1 MSLRMVWRATV
12 AVLVASTMLASR
24 VKAQDYFG
32 QNQVQYKDFDW
43 QVIETEHFLIHYYP
57 SERVAAMEGARMA
70 ERDYARLS
78 RILGHEFREKKPIL
92 FFASRA
98 DFGQNNVT
106 GDLGEGTGGVTE
118 PLRHRMLMPFT
129 GDFRGLEHVLTHEMT
144 HEFQFDIF
152 ARGRAGGGIAQLSQ
166 VNPPLWFMEGMAEY
180 LSLGPDYT
188 RSSTVMRDAAI
199 NGDLPTIVKM
209 TEQPDRYDPYRFG
222 QPLWAYVA
230 GRFGDEVIGAIM
242 ADVPSM
248 GIERAFKKETGE
260 SLEDLGDQW
269 KEAMQVKYLPQ
280 VAKLERPRHF
290 AKPLL
295 SEKRSGGQVFLAPAL
310 SPDGKYI
317 AFLSN
322 GSFIKGQVFI
332 DLWLGDAKTGK
343 RIARLVKSTFDPNYQ
358 EIGILYSQS
367 SFSPDGK
374 LLAFSAL
381 GGGQEHLFLL
391 DVKRRKRIAKIELP
405 LDGIVG
411 PSWSP
416 DGKHIVFSGNK
427 GGITDLYMVDAD
439 GKNLTQLTHDEY
451 ADMQPQWSPD
461 GTMIAF
467 ATDQAPGAD
476 LRNLRFPHWQIAIYH
491 VDGGNVEL
499 IPGQDGLNI
508 NPTWAPDSKSI
519 AFVSD
524 RTGGQNIF
532 LYDLEQKQH
541 FQLTNVVGG
550 VISLTEFSPVIT
562 WSKDTDRL
570 AFTYLEN
577 SEYTVWTIDNP
588 RLLKR
593 KAFFETGDKPTQ
605 AQRMA
610 DSAASQ
616 NLARLDS
623 TTADSLSYSYYRSG
637 TTFRASSALVDSGA
651 HAEPRVNVAAI
662 LDSGAVQLPDTN
674 QFKTYKYHIRFSP
687 DFVARPTVGYSRD
700 NFGNGVFGG
709 TAIALSD
716 MVGNNHLAFALSING
731 RLADAQG
738 LAAYTNLSHRLQ
750 YSLGYQQSP
759 YYFNQG
765 SQVTQ
770 DQNGNFLEQ
779 DVIARY
785 LDREAFAIGYYPLNR
800 FTRFEFGLALEDLE
814 RSFLVFTTPFDAGGN
829 QTDQTTQEELQNS
842 SKYYVQPSL
851 SYVSDNTLFGYTGPI
866 YGRRYRFGVTPAVG
880 QFRWLG
886 VLGDYRRYDAILF
899 SYLTIATRLTANLSY
914 GRDADS
920 LQKYLG
926 YSALIRGY
934 DDQSFQITNDNCPAT
949 PENIA
954 TQGNRCYRLLGSN
967 LAFGNIE
974 LRFPLLR
981 GGMAGSFPLPPIEGA
996 FFYDAGTA
1004 WFNGQKVEFR
1014 HDRQDNP
1021 STTRS
1026 LLTSYGFGVRVNLF
1040 NYVILRWDYA
1050 IPQDSPGRHG
1060 FWQFSLYPTF

>member
-1 MSLRMVWRATV
+1 MSSRIVWRTALITLI
-12 AVLVASTMLASR
+12 AGAAFTSRAS
-24 VKAQDYFG
+24 AQEYFG
-32 QNQVQYKDFDW
+32 QNQVQYKDFNW

-57 SERVAAMEGARMA
+57 SERQAAMEGARMA

-180 LSLGPDYT
+180 LSLGPDYA

-209 TEQPDRYDPYRFG
+209 NEQPDRYDPYRYG

-248 GIERAFKKETGE
+248 GIERAFKRETGE

-269 KEAMQVKYLPQ
+269 KEAMQIKYLPQ
-280 VAKLERPRHF
+280 VAQLDRPRHF
-290 AKPLL
+290 AQPLL
-295 SEKRSGGQVFLAPAL
+295 SQKRTGGQVFLAPAL

-343 RIARLVKSTFDPNYQ
+343 RISRLVKSTFDPNYQ

-381 GGGQEHLFLL
+381 GGGQEVLYLL
-391 DVKRRKRIAKIELP
+391 DVKRRKRIAKYELP
-405 LDGIVG
+405 LDGIVN

-427 GGITDLYMVDAD
+427 GGITDLYMVDVD

-476 LRNLRFPHWQIAIYH
+476 LKNLRFPHWQIAIYH
-491 VDGGNVEL
+491 VDGGTVEL

-532 LYDLEQKQH
+532 LYDLTQKQH
-541 FQLTNVVGG
+541 YQLTNVVGG

-562 WSKDTDRL
+562 WSHATDKM

-577 SEYTVWTIDNP
+577 GDYTVWTIDNP

-593 KAFFETGDKPTQ
+593 QPYNATVVPTV
-605 AQRMA
+605 AQRE
-610 DSAASQ
+610 DSVAARRA
-616 NLARLDS
+616 ARVDS
-623 TTADSLSYSYYRSG
+623 TAADSLSYSYYRAG
-637 TTFRASSALVDSGA
+637 TTFRSSSVLADSGP
-651 HAEPRVNVAAI
+651 HTETHINVASI

-674 QFKTYKYHIRFSP
+674 QFKQYKYHIRFSP

-709 TAIALSD
+709 TAISLSD

-750 YSLGYQQSP
+750 YAVGYQQSP
-759 YYFNQG
+759 YYFGEG
-765 SQVTQ
+765 SQFF
-770 DQNGNFLEQ
+770 DNGDGTLTEQ

-785 LDREAFAIGYYPLNR
+785 LDREAFAIGIYPLNR
-800 FTRFEFGLALEDLE
+800 FSRIEVGLTLADLE
-814 RSFLVFTTPFDAGGN
+814 RSFLVFSQVVDQFGNPLSDA
-829 QTDQTTQEELQNS
+829 QQQEVDGS
-842 SKYYVQPSL
+842 SKYYVEPSL

-866 YGRRYRFGVTPAVG
+866 YGRRYRFGVTPAIG
-880 QFRWLG
+880 QFQWIGL
-886 VLGDYRRYDAILF
+886 LADYRRYDAILF

-926 YSALIRGY
+926 YSDLIRGY
-934 DDQSFQITNDNCPAT
+934 DDQSFQITNSNCPAT
-949 PENIA
+949 VTNA
-954 TQGNRCYRLLGSN
+954 QRCNRLLGSKV
-967 LAFGNIE
+967 AFGNIE
-974 LRFPLLR
+974 LRFPIVR
-981 GGMAGSFPLPPIEGA
+981 GGLAGAIPLPPIEGA
-996 FFYDAGTA
+996 FFYDAGTT
-1004 WFNGQKVEFR
+1004 WFNGQKVEFKR
-1014 HDRQDNP
+1014 DSQDDPANV
-1021 STTRS
+1021 RS
-1026 LLTSYGFGVRVNLF
+1026 LLTAYGFGLRVNLF
-1040 NYVILRWDYA
+1040 NYVILRWDYS
-1050 IPQDSPGRHG
+1050 IPQDSPGRKG

>member
-1 MSLRMVWRATV
+1 MSSRMVWRT
-12 AVLVASTMLASR
+12 VLVTLMASGTFASR
-24 VKAQDYFG
+24 AASQEYFG

-43 QVIETEHFLIHYYP
+43 QVIETEHWLIHYYP
-57 SERVAAMEGARMA
+57 SEHEAAIQGARMA

-129 GDFRGLEHVLTHEMT
+129 GDFRGLEHVLTHEMV

-180 LSLGPDYT
+180 LSLGPDYA

-222 QPLWAYVA
+222 QPLWAYIA

-248 GIERAFKKETGE
+248 GIERAFKRETGE
-260 SLEDLGDQW
+260 SLEDLGDEW
-269 KEAMQVKYLPQ
+269 KEAMQIKYLPQ
-280 VAKLERPRHF
+280 VAQLQRPRHF

-295 SEKRSGGQVFLAPAL
+295 SQKRTGGQVFLAPAL

-322 GSFIKGQVFI
+322 GSFLKGQVFI
-332 DLWLGDAKTGK
+332 DLWLGDAQTGK
-343 RIARLVKSTFDPNYQ
+343 RISRLVKSTFDPNYQ

-381 GGGQEHLFLL
+381 GGGKEILYLL
-391 DVKRRKRIAKIELP
+391 DVKRRKRVAKIELP
-405 LDGIVG
+405 LDGIAG

-416 DGKHIVFSGNK
+416 DGKHLVFSGNK
-427 GGITDLYMVDAD
+427 GGITDLYMVDSD
-439 GKNLTQLTHDEY
+439 GRNLTQLTHDEF

-467 ATDQAPGAD
+467 ATDQAAGAD
-476 LRNLRFPHWQIAIYH
+476 LKNLRFPHWQIAIYH
-491 VDGGNVEL
+491 VNGGNVEL
-499 IPGQDGLNI
+499 IPGQAGLNI
-508 NPTWAPDSKSI
+508 NPMWSPDSKSI

-532 LYDLEQKQH
+532 LYDLGQKQH
-541 FQLTNVVGG
+541 YQLTNVVGG
-550 VISLTEFSPVIT
+550 VISVTEFSPVIT
-562 WSKDTDRL
+562 WAHATDRM

-577 SEYTVWTIDNP
+577 GEYTVWSIDNP
-588 RLLKR
+588 RLLR
-593 KAFFETGDKPTQ
+593 KQPFTESATTTV
-605 AQRMA
+605 AQRV
-610 DSAASQ
+610 DSAAASR
-616 NLARLDS
+616 AAHVD
-623 TTADSLSYSYYRSG
+623 TAPADSLSYSYYRSG
-637 TTFRASSALVDSGA
+637 TTFRSSNALADSGP
-651 HAEPRVNVAAI
+651 HTEQHVSVAAI
-662 LDSGAVQLPDTN
+662 LDSGAVQLPDTS
-674 QFKTYKYHIRFSP
+674 QFKRYKYHIRFSP

-709 TAIALSD
+709 TAISLSD

-731 RLADAQG
+731 RLSDAQG

-750 YSLGYQQSP
+750 YAVGYQQSP
-759 YYFNQG
+759 FYFGEG
-765 SQVTQ
+765 SQFV
-770 DQNGNFLEQ
+770 DNGDGTLTEQ

-785 LDREAFAIGYYPLNR
+785 LDREAFAIGIYPLNR
-800 FTRFEFGLALEDLE
+800 FTRFELGLTLADLE
-814 RSFLVFTTPFDAGGN
+814 RSFLVFSQVIDQFGNPLSNAQQNEVAG
-829 QTDQTTQEELQNS
+829 S
-842 SKYYVQPSL
+842 SKYYVEPSL

-866 YGRRYRFGVTPAVG
+866 YGRRYRFGVTPAIG
-880 QFRWLG
+880 QFQWIGL
-886 VLGDYRRYDAILF
+886 LGDYRRYDAILF

-926 YSALIRGY
+926 YSDLIRGY
-934 DDQSFQITNDNCPAT
+934 DDRSFAITNGNCPITVQNA
-949 PENIA
+949 
-954 TQGNRCYRLLGSN
+954 QRCNRLLGSKVV
-967 LAFGNIE
+967 FGNIE
-974 LRFPLLR
+974 LRFPLVR
-981 GGMAGSFPLPPIEGA
+981 GGLAGVIPLPPIEGA
-996 FFYDAGTA
+996 FFYDAGTT
-1004 WFNGQKVEFR
+1004 WFNGQKVEFKR
-1014 HDRQDNP
+1014 DSQDNP
-1021 STTRS
+1021 ANVRS
-1026 LLTSYGFGVRVNLF
+1026 LLTSYGFGLRVNLF

-1050 IPQDSPGRHG
+1050 IPKDSPGRKG

>member
-1 MSLRMVWRATV
+1 MVWRAALVT
-12 AVLVASTMLASR
+12 LVASGALASR
-24 VKAQDYFG
+24 AAGQEYFG

-43 QVIETEHFLIHYYP
+43 QVIETEHWLIHYYP
-57 SERVAAMEGARMA
+57 SERVAAMQGARMA

-78 RILGHEFREKKPIL
+78 RILGHDFREKKPIL

-129 GDFRGLEHVLTHEMT
+129 GDFRGLEHVLTHEMV

-180 LSLGPDYT
+180 LSLGPDYM
-188 RSSTVMRDAAI
+188 RSATVMRDAAI

-222 QPLWAYVA
+222 LPLWSYIA

-248 GIERAFKKETGE
+248 GIERAFKRETGE
-260 SLEDLGDQW
+260 SLEDLGDEW

-280 VAKLERPRHF
+280 VAQLERPRHF
-290 AKPLL
+290 AQPLL
-295 SEKRSGGQVFLAPAL
+295 SQKRSGGQVFLAPAL

-381 GGGQEHLFLL
+381 AGGQEVLYLL
-391 DVKRRKRIAKIELP
+391 DVQRRKRVAKIELN

-416 DGKHIVFSGNK
+416 DGKRLVFSGNK
-427 GGITDLYMVDAD
+427 GGITDLYVIDAD
-439 GKNLTQLTHDEY
+439 GKNLTQLTHDLY
-451 ADMQPQWSPD
+451 ADEQPQWSPD

-476 LRNLRFPHWQIAIYH
+476 LKNLKFPHLQIAIYH
-491 VDGGNVEL
+491 VDGGTIET

-508 NPTWAPDSKSI
+508 NPMWAPDSKAI

-524 RTGGQNIF
+524 RTGGQNIW
-532 LYDLEQKQH
+532 LYELEQKQH

-562 WSKDTDRL
+562 WSHATDKM

-577 SEYTVWTIDNP
+577 GEYTVWTIDNP

-593 KAFFETGDKPTQ
+593 KPFNPTAEPTV
-605 AQRMA
+605 AQRE
-610 DSAASQ
+610 DSVAARRA
-616 NLARLDS
+616 ARVDS

-637 TTFRASSALVDSGA
+637 TTFRPSAAVSDSA
-651 HAEPRVNVAAI
+651 ARTEPHVSVAAI
-662 LDSGAVQLPDTN
+662 LDSGALQLPDTT
-674 QFKTYKYHIRFSP
+674 QFKQYKYHIRFSP

-709 TAIALSD
+709 TAISLSD

-731 RLADAQG
+731 RLSDAQG

-750 YSLGYQQSP
+750 YAVGYQQSP
-759 YYFNQG
+759 FYFGEG
-765 SQVTQ
+765 SQFF
-770 DQNGNFLEQ
+770 DNGDGTLTEQ

-785 LDREAFAIGYYPLNR
+785 LDREAFAIGIYPLNR
-800 FTRFEFGLALEDLE
+800 FTRFELGLTLADLE
-814 RSFLVFTTPFDAGGN
+814 RSFLVFSQVIDQFGN
-829 QTDQTTQEELQNS
+829 PLSDVTQNEVNGSRKVYLE
-842 SKYYVQPSL
+842 PSL

-880 QFRWLG
+880 QFQWLG
-886 VLGDYRRYDAILF
+886 LLGDYRRYDAILF

-926 YSALIRGY
+926 YSDLIRGY
-934 DDQSFQITNDNCPAT
+934 DDQSFAITNANCPAT
-949 PENIA
+949 VSNA
-954 TQGNRCYRLLGSN
+954 QRCNRLLGSKV
-967 LAFGNIE
+967 AFGNIE
-974 LRFPLLR
+974 VRFPLVR
-981 GGMAGSFPLPPIEGA
+981 GGLAGAVPLPPIEGA
-996 FFYDAGTA
+996 FFYDAGTT
-1004 WFNGQKVEFR
+1004 WFNGQKVEFSR
-1014 HDRQDNP
+1014 DSQDNP
-1021 STTRS
+1021 ANVRS
-1026 LLTSYGFGVRVNLF
+1026 LLTSYGFGLRVNLF

-1050 IPQDSPGRHG
+1050 IPLDSPGRHG
-1060 FWQFSLYPTF
+1060 FWQFSLYPPF

>member
-1 MSLRMVWRATV
+1 MSLRIVWRTA
-12 AVLVASTMLASR
+12 LVTILAGSILASR
-24 VKAQDYFG
+24 ATAQEYFG

-43 QVIETEHFLIHYYP
+43 QVIETEHWLIHYYP
-57 SERVAAMEGARMA
+57 SERIAAMQGARMA

-78 RILGHEFREKKPIL
+78 HILGHEFREKKPIL

-129 GDFRGLEHVLTHEMT
+129 GDYRGLEHVLTHEMV

-180 LSLGPDYT
+180 LSLGPNYA

-209 TEQPDRYDPYRFG
+209 NEQPGRYDPYRYG
-222 QPLWAYVA
+222 QPLWAYIA
-230 GRFGDEVIGAIM
+230 GRFGDDIIGSIM

-248 GIERAFKKETGE
+248 GIERAFKRETGE
-260 SLEDLGDQW
+260 SLEDLGDEW

-280 VAKLERPRHF
+280 VANLERPRRF

-295 SEKRSGGQVFLAPAL
+295 SQKISGGQVFLAPAL

-322 GSFIKGQVFI
+322 GSFLKGQVFI

-374 LLAFSAL
+374 MLAFSAL
-381 GGGQEHLFLL
+381 GGGKEILYLL
-391 DVKRRKRIAKIELP
+391 DVERRKRIAKIELP

-416 DGKHIVFSGNK
+416 DGKHLVFTGNK
-427 GGITDLYMVDAD
+427 GGITDLFTIDAD
-439 GKNLTQLTHDEY
+439 GKNLTQLTHDQF
-451 ADMQPQWSPD
+451 ADEQPQWSPD

-467 ATDQAPGAD
+467 ATDQSPGAD
-476 LRNLRFPHWQIAIYH
+476 LANLRFPHWQIAIYH

-508 NPTWAPDSKSI
+508 NPAWAPDSKSI

-532 LYDLEQKQH
+532 LYDLTQKQH
-541 FQLTNVVGG
+541 YQITNVVGG
-550 VISLTEFSPVIT
+550 VISLTEFSPAIT
-562 WSKDTDRL
+562 WSQATDRL

-577 SEYTVWTIDNP
+577 GEYTVWTIDNP
-588 RLLKR
+588 RLLK
-593 KAFFETGDKPTQ
+593 KQPFVPAAATQ
-605 AQRMA
+605 MVASRA
-610 DSAASQ
+610 DSAAAAKR
-616 NLARLDS
+616 AR
-623 TTADSLSYSYYRSG
+623 ADSALLDTLSYSYYKSG
-637 TTFRASSALVDSGA
+637 TTFRSSSALSDSGPHKEARVNVAALVDSGF
-651 HAEPRVNVAAI
+651 VT
-662 LDSGAVQLPDTN
+662 LPDTT
-674 QFKTYKYHIRFSP
+674 QFKQYKYHIRFSP
-687 DFVARPTVGYSRD
+687 DFIARPTVGYSRD

-709 TAIALSD
+709 TAISLSD

-731 RLADAQG
+731 RLKDAQG
-738 LAAYTNLSHRLQ
+738 LAAYTNLSRRLQ
-750 YSLGYQQSP
+750 YSVGYSQSP
-759 YYFNQG
+759 FYFGQG
-765 SQVTQ
+765 TQ
-770 DQNGNFLEQ
+770 FASDGNGGFIEQ
-779 DVIARY
+779 SVIARY
-785 LDREAFAIGYYPLNR
+785 LNREAFAVGIYPLNR
-800 FTRFEFGLALEDLE
+800 FTRVEVGLTLADLE
-814 RSFLVFTTPFDAGGN
+814 RSFLVFSTPFDAAG
-829 QTDQTTQEELQNS
+829 QQLQQTTQKEVDG
-842 SKYYVQPSL
+842 SKKFYVEPNL
-851 SYVSDNTLFGYTGPI
+851 ALVSDNTLFGYTGPI

-880 QFRWLG
+880 QFRWIG

-926 YSALIRGY
+926 YSDLIRGY
-934 DDQSFQITNDNCPAT
+934 DNQSFAITNDNCPFSGQNA
-949 PENIA
+949 
-954 TQGNRCYRLLGSN
+954 QRCNRLLGSKVV
-967 LAFGNIE
+967 FGNIE
-974 LRFPLLR
+974 LRFPIVR
-981 GGMAGSFPLPPIEGA
+981 PSISSTIPIPPIEGA
-996 FFYDAGTA
+996 FFYDAGTT
-1004 WFNGQKVEFR
+1004 WFSGQKVEFR
-1014 HDRQDNP
+1014 KDSQDNP
-1021 STTRS
+1021 ANVRS
-1026 LLTSYGFGVRVNLF
+1026 LLTSYGVGVRINLF

-1050 IPQDSPGRHG
+1050 IPQNSPGRHG

>member
-1 MSLRMVWRATV
+1 MSLRIVWRAALATL
-12 AVLVASTMLASR
+12 AASGMLASR
-24 VKAQDYFG
+24 AAGQEYFG

-57 SERVAAMEGARMA
+57 GERIAAMQGARMA

-78 RILGHEFREKKPIL
+78 HILGHEFREKKPIL

-129 GDFRGLEHVLTHEMT
+129 GDYRGLEHVLTHEMT

-180 LSLGPDYT
+180 LSLGPDYA

-209 TEQPDRYDPYRFG
+209 NENPDRYDPYRYG

-230 GRFGDEVIGAIM
+230 GRFGDEIIGSIM

-248 GIERAFKKETGE
+248 GVERAFKKETGE
-260 SLEDLGDQW
+260 SLEDLGDEW

-280 VAKLERPRHF
+280 VANLDRPRHF

-295 SEKRSGGQVFLAPAL
+295 SQKISGGQVFLAPAL

-322 GSFIKGQVFI
+322 GSFLKGQVFI

-374 LLAFSAL
+374 TLAFSAL
-381 GGGQEHLFLL
+381 GGGKEVLYLL

-416 DGKHIVFSGNK
+416 DGKHLVFTGNK
-427 GGITDLYMVDAD
+427 GGITDLYTIDAD
-439 GKNLTQLTHDEY
+439 GKNLTQLTHDQF
-451 ADMQPQWSPD
+451 ADEQPQWSPD
-461 GTMIAF
+461 GSMIAF
-467 ATDQAPGAD
+467 ATDQSPGAD
-476 LRNLRFPHWQIAIYH
+476 LANLRFPHWQIAIYH

-499 IPGQDGLNI
+499 IPGQNGLNI
-508 NPTWAPDSKSI
+508 NPMWAPDSKSI
-519 AFVSD
+519 AFISD

-532 LYDLEQKQH
+532 LYDLVDRQH
-541 FQLTNVVGG
+541 YQLTSVVGG
-550 VISLTEFSPVIT
+550 VISLTEFSPAIT
-562 WSKDTDRL
+562 WSPATDRL

-577 SEYTVWTIDNP
+577 GEYTVWTIDNP
-588 RLLKR
+588 RSLKR
-593 KAFFETGDKPTQ
+593 QPFSAPASV
-605 AQRMA
+605 AQMLASRADSVAAAKRARA
-610 DSAASQ
+610 DSA
-616 NLARLDS
+616 LLD
-623 TTADSLSYSYYRSG
+623 TLSYSYYRSG
-637 TTFRASSALVDSGA
+637 TTFRASSALSDSGPR
-651 HAEPRVNVAAI
+651 AEPRVNVAA
-662 LDSGAVQLPDTN
+662 LVDSGFVTLPDTS
-674 QFKTYKYHIRFSP
+674 QFKEYKYHIRFSP
-687 DFVARPTVGYSRD
+687 DFIARPTVGYSRD

-709 TAIALSD
+709 TAISLSD
-716 MVGNNHLAFALSING
+716 MTGNNHLAFALSING

-750 YSLGYQQSP
+750 YSVGYTQSP
-759 YYFNQG
+759 FYFGEG
-765 SQVTQ
+765 SQFV
-770 DQNGNFLEQ
+770 DNGDGTLTEES
-779 DVIARY
+779 VVARY
-785 LDREAFAIGYYPLNR
+785 LDREAFVVGIYPLNR
-800 FTRFEFGLALEDLE
+800 FSRVELGLTLADLE
-814 RSFLVFTTPFDAGGN
+814 RSFLVFSQVVDQFGNPQSDA
-829 QTDQTTQEELQNS
+829 TQQEINGSRKVYLE
-842 SKYYVQPSL
+842 PSL

-880 QFRWLG
+880 QFQWIGL
-886 VLGDYRRYDAILF
+886 LADYRRYDAILF

-926 YSALIRGY
+926 YSDLIRGY
-934 DDQSFQITNDNCPAT
+934 DDQSFAITNANCPVTVTNA
-949 PENIA
+949 
-954 TQGNRCYRLLGSN
+954 QRCNRLLGSKV
-967 LAFGNIE
+967 AFGNIE
-974 LRFPLLR
+974 LRFPLVR
-981 GGMAGSFPLPPIEGA
+981 GGMAGAIPLPPIEGA
-996 FFYDAGTA
+996 FFYDAGTT
-1004 WFNGQKVEFR
+1004 WFNGQKVEFSR
-1014 HDRQDNP
+1014 DSQDNP
-1021 STTRS
+1021 ANVRS
-1026 LLTSYGFGVRVNLF
+1026 LLTSYGFGVRLNLF

>member
-1 MSLRMVWRATV
+1 MSSRIVWRTALLTLI
-12 AVLVASTMLASR
+12 AGAALTLRGS
-24 VKAQDYFG
+24 AQEYFG
-32 QNQVQYKDFDW
+32 QNQVQYKDFNW

-57 SERVAAMEGARMA
+57 SEREAAMEGARMA

-209 TEQPDRYDPYRFG
+209 NEQPDRYDPYRFG

-248 GIERAFKKETGE
+248 GIERAFKRETGE

-269 KEAMQVKYLPQ
+269 KEAMQIKYLPQ
-280 VAKLERPRHF
+280 VAQLDRPRHF
-290 AKPLL
+290 AQPLL
-295 SEKRSGGQVFLAPAL
+295 SQKRTGGQVFLAPAL

-322 GSFIKGQVFI
+322 GSFLKGQVFI

-343 RIARLVKSTFDPNYQ
+343 RVSRLVKSTFDPNYQ

-381 GGGQEHLFLL
+381 GGGQEALYLL
-391 DVKRRKRIAKIELP
+391 DVKRRKRIAKYDLP
-405 LDGIVG
+405 LDGIVN

-416 DGKHIVFSGNK
+416 DGKHLVFSGNK
-427 GGITDLYMVDAD
+427 GGITDLYTVDAD
-439 GKNLTQLTHDEY
+439 GKNLTQLTHDKY

-476 LRNLRFPHWQIAIYH
+476 LKNLKFPHWQIAIYH
-491 VDGGNVEL
+491 VDGGSVEL

-532 LYDLEQKQH
+532 LYDLAQKQH

-562 WSKDTDRL
+562 WSHATDKM

-577 SEYTVWTIDNP
+577 GEYTVWTIDNP

-593 KAFFETGDKPTQ
+593 QPFNATAVTTV
-605 AQRMA
+605 AQRE
-610 DSAASQ
+610 DSAA
-616 NLARLDS
+616 ARRAARVDS
-623 TTADSLSYSYYRSG
+623 TTADSLSYSYYRTG
-637 TTFRASSALVDSGA
+637 TAFRQSNALADSG
-651 HAEPRVNVAAI
+651 PRTDTRISVASI

-674 QFKTYKYHIRFSP
+674 QFKQYKYHIRFSP
-687 DFVARPTVGYSRD
+687 DFVARPTVGYSRN

-709 TAIALSD
+709 TAISLSD

-750 YSLGYQQSP
+750 YAVGYQQSP
-759 YYFNQG
+759 YYFGEG
-765 SQVTQ
+765 SQFA
-770 DQNGNFLEQ
+770 QNPDGSITEQ
-779 DVIARY
+779 DIIARY
-785 LDREAFAIGYYPLNR
+785 LNREAFAIGIYPLNR
-800 FTRFEFGLALEDLE
+800 FTRFELGLTLADLE
-814 RSFLVFTTPFDAGGN
+814 RSFLVFTTPFDRFGN
-829 QTDQTTQEELQNS
+829 QTDATKQQEVAGS
-842 SKYYVQPSL
+842 SKYYVEPSL

-866 YGRRYRFGVTPAVG
+866 YGRRYRFGVTPAIG
-880 QFRWLG
+880 QFQWIGL
-886 VLGDYRRYDAILF
+886 LADYRRYDAILF

-926 YSALIRGY
+926 YSDLIRGY
-934 DDQSFQITNDNCPAT
+934 DDRSFAITNANCPAGT
-949 PENIA
+949 INS
-954 TQGNRCYRLLGSN
+954 QRCNRLLGSKV
-967 LAFGNIE
+967 AFGNIE
-974 LRFPLLR
+974 VRFPLVR
-981 GGMAGSFPLPPIEGA
+981 GGLAGAIPLPPIEGA
-996 FFYDAGTA
+996 FFYDAGTT

-1014 HDRQDNP
+1014 RDSQDNP
-1021 STTRS
+1021 ANVRS
-1026 LLTSYGFGVRVNLF
+1026 LLTSYGFGLRVNLF
-1040 NYVILRWDYA
+1040 NYVILRWDYS

>member
-1 MSLRMVWRATV
+1 MSSRTVWRA
-12 AVLVASTMLASR
+12 ALVTLLASGAFAS
-24 VKAQDYFG
+24 KAAGQEYFG
-32 QNQVQYKDFDW
+32 QNQVQYKDFNW

-57 SERVAAMEGARMA
+57 DERVAAMQGARMA

-180 LSLGPDYT
+180 LSIGPEYA

-222 QPLWAYVA
+222 QPLWAYIA

-248 GIERAFKKETGE
+248 GIERAFKRETGE
-260 SLEDLGDQW
+260 SLEDLGDEW
-269 KEAMQVKYLPQ
+269 KEAMQIKYLPQ
-280 VAKLERPRHF
+280 VAELERPRHF

-295 SEKRSGGQVFLAPAL
+295 SQKRTGGQVFLAPAL

-322 GSFIKGQVFI
+322 GSFLKGQVFI

-343 RIARLVKSTFDPNYQ
+343 RITRLVKSTFDPDYQ
-358 EIGILYSQS
+358 EIGLLYSQS

-381 GGGQEHLFLL
+381 GGGQENLYLL
-391 DVKRRKRIAKIELP
+391 DVKRRKRVAKIELP

-416 DGKHIVFSGNK
+416 DGKHLVFSGNK
-427 GGITDLYMVDAD
+427 GGTTDLYTVDAD
-439 GKNLTQLTHDEY
+439 GKNLTQLTHDLF

-476 LRNLRFPHWQIAIYH
+476 LKNLIFPHWQIAIYH
-491 VDGGNVEL
+491 VNGGNVEL
-499 IPGQDGLNI
+499 IPGQAGLNI
-508 NPTWAPDSKSI
+508 NPMWAPDSKSI

-532 LYDLEQKQH
+532 LYDLAQKQH
-541 FQLTNVVGG
+541 YQLTKVVGG
-550 VISLTEFSPVIT
+550 VISVTEFSPVIT
-562 WSKDTDRL
+562 WAHATDKM

-577 SEYTVWTIDNP
+577 GEYTVWTIDNP

-593 KAFFETGDKPTQ
+593 QPFNPETTPTL
-605 AQRMA
+605 AQRVDSVA
-610 DSAASQ
+610 AARVARVDSAP
-616 NLARLDS
+616 
-623 TTADSLSYSYYRSG
+623 ADSLAYSYYRSG
-637 TTFRASSALVDSGA
+637 TTFRPSSALADSGA
-651 HAEPRVNVAAI
+651 HVEPRVSVAAM
-662 LDSGAVQLPDTN
+662 LDSGALRLPDTT
-674 QFKTYKYHIRFSP
+674 QFKEYKYHIRFSP

-709 TAIALSD
+709 TAISLSD

-731 RLADAQG
+731 RLSDAQG
-738 LAAYTNLSHRLQ
+738 LAAYTNLAHRLQ
-750 YSLGYQQSP
+750 YAVGYQQSP
-759 YYFNQG
+759 FYFGEG
-765 SQVTQ
+765 SQFF
-770 DQNGNFLEQ
+770 DNGDGTLTEQ

-785 LDREAFAIGYYPLNR
+785 LDREAFAIGIYPLNR
-800 FTRFEFGLALEDLE
+800 FTRFELGLTLADLE
-814 RSFLVFTTPFDAGGN
+814 RSFLVFSQVVDQFGFPLSDA
-829 QTDQTTQEELQNS
+829 TQNEVAGS
-842 SKYYVQPSL
+842 SKYYVEPSL
-851 SYVSDNTLFGYTGPI
+851 SYVSDNTLFGYTGAI
-866 YGRRYRFGVTPAVG
+866 YGRRYRFGVTPAIG
-880 QFRWLG
+880 QFQWLG
-886 VLGDYRRYDAILF
+886 LLGDYRRYDAILF

-920 LQKYLG
+920 LQKYIG
-926 YSALIRGY
+926 YSDLIRGY
-934 DDQSFQITNDNCPAT
+934 DDQSFAITNGNCPAT
-949 PENIA
+949 VQNA
-954 TQGNRCYRLLGSN
+954 QRCNRLLGSKV
-967 LAFGNIE
+967 AFGNIE
-974 LRFPLLR
+974 LRFPLVR
-981 GGMAGSFPLPPIEGA
+981 GGLAGVIPLPPIEGA
-996 FFYDAGTA
+996 FFYDAGTT
-1004 WFNGQKVEFR
+1004 WFNGQKVEFKR
-1014 HDRQDNP
+1014 DSQDNP
-1021 STTRS
+1021 ANVRS
-1026 LLTSYGFGVRVNLF
+1026 LLTSYGFGLRVNLF

-1050 IPQDSPGRHG
+1050 IPKDSPGRHG

>member
-1 MSLRMVWRATV
+1 MSPRMVWRTALITLIAGAVV
-12 AVLVASTMLASR
+12 APRAS
-24 VKAQDYFG
+24 AQEYFG
-32 QNQVQYKDFDW
+32 QNQVQYKDFNW

-57 SERVAAMEGARMA
+57 DERVAAMEGARMA

-209 TEQPDRYDPYRFG
+209 NEEPDRYDPYRFG
-222 QPLWAYVA
+222 QPLWAYIA
-230 GRFGDEVIGAIM
+230 GRFGDDVIGAIM

-248 GIERAFKKETGE
+248 GVERAFKRETGE
-260 SLEDLGDQW
+260 SLEDLGDEW
-269 KEAMQVKYLPQ
+269 KEAMQIKYLPQ
-280 VAKLERPRHF
+280 VAQLQRPRHF
-290 AKPLL
+290 AQPLL
-295 SEKRSGGQVFLAPAL
+295 SQKRTGGQVFLAPTL

-322 GSFIKGQVFI
+322 GSFLKGQVFI

-343 RIARLVKSTFDPNYQ
+343 RISRLVKSTFDPDYQ

-381 GGGQEHLFLL
+381 GGGQEFLYLL

-427 GGITDLYMVDAD
+427 GGITDLYTVDAD

-476 LRNLRFPHWQIAIYH
+476 LKNLKFPHWQIAIYH
-491 VDGGNVEL
+491 VNGGNVEL

-508 NPTWAPDSKSI
+508 NPMWAPDSKSI

-541 FQLTNVVGG
+541 YQLTNVVGG
-550 VISLTEFSPVIT
+550 VISVTEFSPVIT
-562 WSKDTDRL
+562 WAHATDRM

-577 SEYTVWTIDNP
+577 GEYTVWTIDNP

-593 KAFFETGDKPTQ
+593 QPFNPAATTV
-605 AQRMA
+605 AAAA
-610 DSAASQ
+610 DSAAARRQ
-616 NLARLDS
+616 ARLDS
-623 TTADSLSYSYYRSG
+623 TTVDSLSYSYYRSG
-637 TTFRASSALVDSGA
+637 TTFRPSSALADSGPQ
-651 HAEPRVNVAAI
+651 AETHLSVASI
-662 LDSGAVQLPDTN
+662 LDSGAVQLPDTT
-674 QFKTYKYHIRFSP
+674 QFKQYKYRIRFSP
-687 DFVARPTVGYSRD
+687 DFMARPTVGYSRD

-709 TAIALSD
+709 TAISLSD

-731 RLADAQG
+731 RLSDAQG

-750 YSLGYQQSP
+750 YAVGYQQAP
-759 YYFNQG
+759 YYFG
-765 SQVTQ
+765 EGTQ
-770 DQNGNFLEQ
+770 FYDDGNGGIIEQ

-785 LDREAFAIGYYPLNR
+785 LQRDAFAIGIYPLDR
-800 FTRFEFGLALEDLE
+800 FTRFELGLTLSDLE
-814 RSFLVFTTPFDAGGN
+814 RSFLVFSTPFTANGIQTGG
-829 QTDQTTQEELQNS
+829 TTQNEVAGS

-880 QFRWLG
+880 QFQWLG
-886 VLGDYRRYDAILF
+886 LLGDYRRYDAILF

-926 YSALIRGY
+926 YSDLIRGY
-934 DDQSFQITNDNCPAT
+934 DDQSFSITNDNCPVTVA
-949 PENIA
+949 NA
-954 TQGNRCYRLLGSN
+954 QRCNRLLGSK

-974 LRFPLLR
+974 LRFPIVR
-981 GGMAGSFPLPPIEGA
+981 GGLAGVIPLPPIEGA
-996 FFYDAGTA
+996 FFYDVGTT

-1014 HDRQDNP
+1014 RDRQDNP
-1021 STTRS
+1021 ANVRS

-1040 NYVILRWDYA
+1040 NYVILQWDYA

>member
-1 MSLRMVWRATV
+1 MSSRMVWRA
-12 AVLVASTMLASR
+12 ALVTLMASGVFASR
-24 VKAQDYFG
+24 AASQEYFG
-32 QNQVQYKDFDW
+32 QNQVQYKDFNW

-57 SERVAAMEGARMA
+57 DERVAAMQGARMA

-180 LSLGPDYT
+180 LSIGPDYA

-222 QPLWAYVA
+222 QPLWAYIA

-248 GIERAFKKETGE
+248 GIERAFKRETGE
-260 SLEDLGDQW
+260 SLEDLGDEW
-269 KEAMQVKYLPQ
+269 KEAMQIKYLPQ
-280 VAKLERPRHF
+280 VAVLQRPRHF

-295 SEKRSGGQVFLAPAL
+295 SQKRTGGQVFLAPAL

-322 GSFIKGQVFI
+322 GSFLKGQVFI

-343 RIARLVKSTFDPNYQ
+343 RITRLVKSTFDPNYQ
-358 EIGILYSQS
+358 EIGLLYSQS

-381 GGGQEHLFLL
+381 GGGQENLYLL
-391 DVKRRKRIAKIELP
+391 DVKRRKRIAKFELP

-416 DGKHIVFSGNK
+416 DGKHLVFSGNK

-439 GKNLTQLTHDEY
+439 GKNLTQLTHDLF

-461 GTMIAF
+461 GKMIAF

-476 LRNLRFPHWQIAIYH
+476 VKNLIFPHWQIALYH

-499 IPGQDGLNI
+499 IPGQEGLNI
-508 NPTWAPDSKSI
+508 NPMWAPDSKSI

-532 LYDLEQKQH
+532 LYDIAQKQH
-541 FQLTNVVGG
+541 YQLTNVVGG
-550 VISLTEFSPVIT
+550 VISVTEFSPVIT
-562 WSKDTDRL
+562 WAHATDKM

-577 SEYTVWTIDNP
+577 GEYTVWTIDNP

-593 KAFFETGDKPTQ
+593 QPFNAQTTPTLV
-605 AQRMA
+605 QRIDSMA
-610 DSAASQ
+610 AARV
-616 NLARLDS
+616 ARLDS
-623 TTADSLSYSYYRSG
+623 APVDSLSYSYYRSG
-637 TTFRASSALVDSGA
+637 TTFRPSGALADSGP
-651 HAEPRVNVAAI
+651 HVEPKLSVAAT
-662 LDSGAVQLPDTN
+662 LDSGALRLPDTT
-674 QFKTYKYHIRFSP
+674 QFKEYKYHVRFSP

-709 TAIALSD
+709 TAISLSD

-731 RLADAQG
+731 RLSDAQG
-738 LAAYTNLSHRLQ
+738 LAAYTNLAHRLQ
-750 YSLGYQQSP
+750 YAVGYQQSP
-759 YYFNQG
+759 FYFGEG
-765 SQVTQ
+765 SQFF
-770 DQNGNFLEQ
+770 DNGDGTLTEQ

-785 LDREAFAIGYYPLNR
+785 LDREAFAIGIYPLNR
-800 FTRFEFGLALEDLE
+800 FTRFELGLTLADLE
-814 RSFLVFTTPFDAGGN
+814 RSFLVFSQVVDQAGFPLSDA
-829 QTDQTTQEELQNS
+829 TQNEVAGS
-842 SKYYVQPSL
+842 SKYYVEPSL
-851 SYVSDNTLFGYTGPI
+851 SYVSDNSLFGYTGPI
-866 YGRRYRFGVTPAVG
+866 YGRRYRFGVTPALG
-880 QFRWLG
+880 QFQWLG
-886 VLGDYRRYDAILF
+886 LLGDYRRYDAILF

-926 YSALIRGY
+926 YSDLIRGY
-934 DDQSFQITNDNCPAT
+934 DDQSFAITNANCPANVT
-949 PENIA
+949 NA
-954 TQGNRCYRLLGSN
+954 QRCNRLLGSKVV
-967 LAFGNIE
+967 FGNIE
-974 LRFPLLR
+974 LRFPLIR
-981 GGMAGSFPLPPIEGA
+981 GGLARVIPQPPIEGA
-996 FFYDAGTA
+996 FFYDAGTT
-1004 WFNGQKVEFR
+1004 WFNGQKVEFKR
-1014 HDRQDNP
+1014 SSLDDPAN
-1021 STTRS
+1021 TRS
-1026 LLTSYGFGVRVNLF
+1026 LLTSYGFGLRVNLF

-1050 IPQDSPGRHG
+1050 IPKDSPGRHG

>member
-1 MSLRMVWRATV
+1 MSSRIVWRTALIT
-12 AVLVASTMLASR
+12 LLAGAAFAPGVS
-24 VKAQDYFG
+24 AQEYFG
-32 QNQVQYKDFDW
+32 QNQVQYKSFDW

-57 SERVAAMEGARMA
+57 TERVAAMEGARMA
-70 ERDYARLS
+70 ERDYTRLS

-129 GDFRGLEHVLTHEMT
+129 GDFRGLEHVLTHEMV

-180 LSLGPDYT
+180 LSLGPDYA

-209 TEQPDRYDPYRFG
+209 NEQPDRYDPYRYG

-248 GIERAFKKETGE
+248 GIERAFKRETGE

-269 KEAMQVKYLPQ
+269 KEAMQIKYLPQ
-280 VAKLERPRHF
+280 VAQLDRPRHF
-290 AKPLL
+290 AQPLL
-295 SEKRSGGQVFLAPAL
+295 SQKRTGGQVFLAPEL

-343 RIARLVKSTFDPNYQ
+343 RISRLVKSTFDPNYQ

-367 SFSPDGK
+367 SFSPDSK

-381 GGGQEHLFLL
+381 GGGKEILYLL
-391 DVKRRKRIAKIELP
+391 DVQRRKRIAKIELP

-416 DGKHIVFSGNK
+416 DGKHIVFTGNK

-476 LRNLRFPHWQIAIYH
+476 LKNLKFPHWQIAIYH
-491 VDGGNVEL
+491 VDGGTVEM

-532 LYDLEQKQH
+532 LYDLGQKQH
-541 FQLTNVVGG
+541 YQLTNVVGG

-562 WSKDTDRL
+562 WSHTTDKM

-577 SEYTVWTIDNP
+577 GEYTVWSIDNP

-593 KAFFETGDKPTQ
+593 QPFNTTATPTV
-605 AQRMA
+605 AERA
-610 DSAASQ
+610 DSAAA
-616 NLARLDS
+616 LRAARVDS

-637 TTFRASSALVDSGA
+637 SNFRTSSALTDSGP
-651 HAEPRVNVAAI
+651 HTETHISVASI
-662 LDSGAVQLPDTN
+662 LDSGAVQLPDTT
-674 QFKTYKYHIRFSP
+674 QFKQYKYHIRFSP

-709 TAIALSD
+709 TAISLSD

-731 RLADAQG
+731 RLSDAQG
-738 LAAYTNLSHRLQ
+738 LAAYTNLGHRLQ
-750 YSLGYQQSP
+750 YAVGYQQSP
-759 YYFNQG
+759 YYFGEG
-765 SQVTQ
+765 SQFV
-770 DQNGNFLEQ
+770 DNGDGTFTEQ
-779 DVIARY
+779 DIIARY
-785 LDREAFAIGYYPLNR
+785 LDREAFAIGIYPLNR
-800 FTRFEFGLALEDLE
+800 FTRFEFGMTLADLE
-814 RSFLVFTTPFDAGGN
+814 RSFLVFSTPLDQFGN
-829 QTDQTTQEELQNS
+829 QIGDTQQQELDGS
-842 SKYYVQPSL
+842 SKYYVQPNV
-851 SYVSDNTLFGYTGPI
+851 SYVFDNTLFGYTGPI
-866 YGRRYRFGVTPAVG
+866 YGQRYRFGVTPAVG
-880 QFRWLG
+880 QFQWLG
-886 VLGDYRRYDAILF
+886 LLADYRRYDAILF

-926 YSALIRGY
+926 YSDLIRGY
-934 DDQSFQITNDNCPAT
+934 DDQSFAITNANCPAT
-949 PENIA
+949 VTNA
-954 TQGNRCYRLLGSN
+954 QRCNRLLGSKV
-967 LAFGNIE
+967 AFGNIE
-974 LRFPLLR
+974 VRFPLIR
-981 GGMAGSFPLPPIEGA
+981 GGLAGVIPLPPIEGA
-996 FFYDAGTA
+996 FFYDAGTT

-1014 HDRQDNP
+1014 RDSQDDP
-1021 STTRS
+1021 SNVRS
-1026 LLTSYGFGVRVNLF
+1026 LLTSYGFGLRVNLF

-1050 IPQDSPGRHG
+1050 IPQDSPGRKG

>member
-1 MSLRMVWRATV
+1 MSTRIVWRA
-12 AVLVASTMLASR
+12 ALVTLFASAALAS
-24 VKAQDYFG
+24 KASAQEYFG

-43 QVIETEHFLIHYYP
+43 QVIETAHFLVHYYP

-144 HEFQFDIF
+144 HQFQFDIF

-180 LSLGPDYT
+180 LSLGPDYP
-188 RSSTVMRDAAI
+188 RSFTVMRDAAI

-209 TEQPDRYDPYRFG
+209 NEQPDRYDPYRFG
-222 QPLWAYVA
+222 QPLWAYIA
-230 GRFGDEVIGAIM
+230 GRFGDEIIGAIM

-248 GIERAFKKETGE
+248 GVERAFKRETGE
-260 SLEDLGDQW
+260 SLEDLGDEW
-269 KEAMQVKYLPQ
+269 KEAMQIKYLPM
-280 VAKLERPRHF
+280 VAELQRPRHF

-295 SEKRSGGQVFLAPAL
+295 SQKRTGGQVFLAPAL

-322 GSFIKGQVFI
+322 GNFLRGQVFI

-343 RIARLVKSTFDPNYQ
+343 RLARLVKSTFDPNYQ
-358 EIGILYSQS
+358 EVGILYSQS
-367 SFSPDGK
+367 AFSPDGK
-374 LLAFSAL
+374 LLAFAAL
-381 GGGQEHLFLL
+381 GGGQEVLYLL
-391 DVKRRKRIAKIELP
+391 DVKRRKRIKKIELP

-416 DGKHIVFSGNK
+416 DGKHLVFTGNK
-427 GGITDLYMVDAD
+427 GGITDLYTVDAD
-439 GKNLTQLTHDEY
+439 GRNLTQLTHDEY

-467 ATDQAPGAD
+467 ATDQSAGAD
-476 LRNLRFPHWQIAIYH
+476 LANLRFPHWQIAIYH
-491 VDGGNVEL
+491 IDGGTVEL

-508 NPTWAPDSKSI
+508 NPMWAPDSKSI

-524 RTGGQNIF
+524 RTGGQNIY
-532 LYDLEQKQH
+532 LYDLAQKQH

-550 VISLTEFSPVIT
+550 VISLTEFSPAIT
-562 WSKDTDRL
+562 WSHGDDKL

-577 SEYTVWTIDNP
+577 GEYTVWTIDNP

-593 KAFFETGDKPTQ
+593 KPFVPETATQ
-605 AQRMA
+605 MVALRS
-610 DSAASQ
+610 DSSAAAKR
-616 NLARLDS
+616 ARTDS
-623 TTADSLSYSYYRSG
+623 VAPDTLSASYYRSG
-637 TTFRASSALVDSGA
+637 TTFRSSSALSDSG
-651 HAEPRVNVAAI
+651 PRTETRVSVAAI
-662 LDSGAVQLPDTN
+662 LDSGAVRLPDTT
-674 QFKTYKYHIRFSP
+674 QFKQYKYHIRFSP

-709 TAIALSD
+709 TAISLSD

-731 RLADAQG
+731 RLKDAQG

-750 YSLGYQQSP
+750 YVVGYSQSP
-759 YYFNQG
+759 FYFGQG
-765 SQVTQ
+765 AQLL
-770 DQNGNFLEQ
+770 DDGNGGFIEQ
-779 DVIARY
+779 AVIARY
-785 LDREAFAIGYYPLNR
+785 LSREAFAVGIYPLDR
-800 FTRFEFGLALEDLE
+800 FTRVELGLTLADLE
-814 RSFLVFTTPFDAGGN
+814 RSFLVFTTPLNALGQ
-829 QTDQTTQEELQNS
+829 QTNNTTQREVAAS
-842 SKYYVQPSL
+842 SKYYVEPSL
-851 SYVSDNTLFGYTGPI
+851 SFVSDNTLFGYTGPI
-866 YGRRYRFGVTPAVG
+866 YGRRYRFGVTPAIG
-880 QFRWLG
+880 QFQWIGL
-886 VLGDYRRYDAILF
+886 LADYRRYDAILF

-926 YSALIRGY
+926 YSDLIRGY
-934 DDQSFQITNDNCPAT
+934 DNQSFAITNANCPADVA
-949 PENIA
+949 NA
-954 TQGNRCYRLLGSN
+954 QRCNRLLGSKV
-967 LAFGNIE
+967 AFGNVE
-974 LRFPLLR
+974 LRFPLVR
-981 GGMAGSFPLPPIEGA
+981 GGLAGVIPLPPIEGA

-1004 WFNGQKVEFR
+1004 WFSGQKVEFKR
-1014 HDRQDNP
+1014 DSQENP
-1021 STTRS
+1021 ANVRS

-1050 IPQDSPGRHG
+1050 IPKDSPGRKG